1 MEDKASKDQKS
12 SEDFGDD
19 IMKNIRDFMGFTKK
33 AKIPNFPI
41 NKKIQKKLLKPYS
54 SNKNQKNSEDKKD
67 EKLTEEDK
75 KTIKKIIYPSGIIKI
90 TKKNIKNQIIEEE
103 IDYKDIKQKYINN
116 IKDNLDKELI
126 KLIENSFLLYNRRQ
140 IIRNIVKKPYSTKV
154 LEEKLLLW
162 KFYIKN
168 RAKDEKALLV
178 RKLLYF
184 IGKFSEKV
192 YSEFINIKEISKAYC
207 LFLLKGKIDKTKDR
221 NSIWYNSEQFY
232 MINSILGY
240 DTDGDPKEE
249 KENPSYRDEMKAV
262 LLLQRKV
269 LNIKEELN
277 GTGYGFVFLKE
288 LREIGDMYSNSSY
301 IFKSIF
307 NDCYDIFDDNKNII
321 ILGNIDIFRILWN
334 FFVDYFI
341 DDSFVM
347 NFLIE
352 LKYIFGAYRQDDI
365 VKFMHDLVLYR
376 WNTHNALNDIKKNLE
391 KLLGPE
397 EIYDEKEKVEKM
409 DNIEDVMK
417 YIEGD
422 ERPKKKKKKKK
433 KKNENKINMINEI
446 ENEKCDI
453 KIDNDDIDLD
463 IDMDDNI
470 SLISEADSVLDSFK
484 NDLIEETQFNSGN
497 KIIPQLSSE
506 FLSQFKK

>member
-33 AKIPNFPI
+33 PKIPNFPI

-54 SNKNQKNSEDKKD
+54 SNKNQKKSEDKKD

-75 KTIKKIIYPSGIIKI
+75 KERTKKIIYPSGIIKI
-90 TKKNIKNQIIEEE
+90 TTKNAKNQIIEEE

-162 KFYIKN
+162 KYYIKN
-168 RAKDEKALLV
+168 RSKDEKALLV

-352 LKYIFGAYRQDDI
+352 LKYIFGVCRQDDI

-391 KLLGPE
+391 KLLRPE
-397 EIYDEKEKVEKM
+397 EI
-409 DNIEDVMK
+409 
-417 YIEGD
+417 
-422 ERPKKKKKKKK
+422 
-433 KKNENKINMINEI
+433 
-446 ENEKCDI
+446 
-453 KIDNDDIDLD
+453 
-463 IDMDDNI
+463 
-470 SLISEADSVLDSFK
+470 
-484 NDLIEETQFNSGN
+484 
-497 KIIPQLSSE
+497 
-506 FLSQFKK
+506 